1 MPPKKKSAAKAIAPS
16 FEEAAEELEEITR
29 RLERDPS
36 SLTSL
41 LDDFER
47 GQALLQYC
55 QTKLKSARKRLDL
68 IEANLHAEPD
78 HTGDLYEDPPTN
90 DADPDDDDV
99 RLF

>member
-1 MPPKKKSAAKAIAPS
+1 MPPKKPASKQPVASS

-55 QTKLKSARKRLDL
+55 QATLKSARKRLDL
-68 IEANLHAEPD
+68 VEANLHAEPD
-78 HTGDLYEDPPTN
+78 KTGDLDGDTPNN
-90 DADPDDDDV
+90 DADHDDDV

>member
-1 MPPKKKSAAKAIAPS
+1 MPAKKKTTQKNVAES
-16 FEEAAEELEEITR
+16 FEQAAEELEEITR

-47 GQALLQYC
+47 GQVLLKYC
-55 QTKLKSARKRLDL
+55 QDTLKSARKRLDL
-68 IEANLHAEPD
+68 VEANLHAEPD
-78 HTGDLYEDPPTN
+78 APQKSETSSRKN
-90 DADPDDDDV
+90 DADHDDDDV

>member
-1 MPPKKKSAAKAIAPS
+1 MPPKKSPAKKSVATS
-16 FEEAAEELEEITR
+16 FEEAAQELEEITR

-55 QTKLKSARKRLDL
+55 QTTLKSARKRLDL
-68 IEANLHAEPD
+68 VEANLHVEPD
-78 HTGDLYEDPPTN
+78 NKGDLEGDTPNN
-90 DADPDDDDV
+90 DSDHDDDV

>member
-1 MPPKKKSAAKAIAPS
+1 MPPKKSPAKKPVAAS

-47 GQALLQYC
+47 GQALLQFC
-55 QTKLKSARKRLDL
+55 QATLKSARKRLDL
-68 IEANLHAEPD
+68 MEANLHAEPD
-78 HTGDLYEDPPTN
+78 NTGDLDGDTQNN
-90 DADPDDDDV
+90 DADHDDDDV